1 VGVVCAVS
9 LLAARLAGWGWS
21 AGSDPPPTFSPR
33 LGRGWAA
40 GLLFGGAF
48 FCTTTTPPP
57 PPGCS
62 IVDPVSLQTTHCIEL
77 EDNEAALSVCLVSF
91 DSHPEHGTLLAVG
104 TAQGLKFY
112 PKEAQSG
119 WRLRLRSAP
128 ACDTAWLAW
137 RPPSY
142 SVAVLGT

>member
-1 VGVVCAVS
+1 VGGAQGRAGAVGVVCAVS

-77 EDNEAALSVCLVSF
+77 EDNEAALRWGGVSRAPC
-91 DSHPEHGTLLAVG
+91 SAARPLPHM
-104 TAQGLKFY
+104 
-112 PKEAQSG
+112 SG
-119 WRLRLRSAP
+119 WPCHHDAHPRNPPPPPLPPCAA
-128 ACDTAWLAW
+128 ACA
-137 RPPSY
+137 
-142 SVAVLGT
+142 